1 MQSRL
6 TREDVTSPAPLEG
19 DGAWRAENA
28 TDRQQRPLGF
38 GSTPEAGQPAPTDS
52 GMAPPDLTLDAVPS
66 TLIIPLAAR
75 ASGGRYF
82 PSFAC
87 SDAEASRLLRSL
99 GVDVSAYLADRPT
112 VLNVLWRTRL
122 IQAAGRAFFA
132 RHPNAWGINL
142 GCGLSHYF
150 QWMDNGHNHWIDAD
164 LPEVMALRL
173 AMDSPCSPRLR
184 SATLDLTDP
193 EWWQALH
200 LPPEALDQPLFVVCE
215 GVLMYLQ
222 PAQAQ
227 QVLAQFA
234 SRAPAGSRLVLDTL
248 HQCAVGRAVWHSSV
262 GRTGAEF
269 YWGIR
274 HPDELC
280 ACHPRLRLQQLHSVA
295 ECYGWFGRSA
305 DALWM
310 PWLGAPLYGL
320 AELAV

>member
-6 TREDVTSPAPLEG
+6 TREDVTSPAPLADDEALAG
-19 DGAWRAENA
+19 GACP
-28 TDRQQRPLGF
+28 DRHNP
-38 GSTPEAGQPAPTDS
+38 SHCQPAFEPGKPGAAADAEMPS
-52 GMAPPDLTLDAVPS
+52 DLTLDAVPS

-75 ASGGRYF
+75 AAGGGFF
-82 PSFAC
+82 PSLAC
-87 SDAEASRLLRSL
+87 SDAESSRLLRSL

-112 VLNVLWRTRL
+112 VLNVLWRTRH
-122 IQAAGRAFFA
+122 IQAAGRAFFT

-150 QWMDNGHNHWIDAD
+150 QWLDNGHNHWIDAD

-173 AMDSPCSPRLR
+173 ALHSPCSPRLR
-184 SATLDLTDP
+184 SATLDLIDP
-193 EWWQALH
+193 HWWQELNLPAQAL
-200 LPPEALDQPLFVVCE
+200 EQPLFVMCE

-222 PAQAQ
+222 PTQAQ
-227 QVLAQFA
+227 QVLAEFA
-234 SRAPAGSRLVLDTL
+234 SRAPAGSRLLLDTL
-248 HQCAVGRAVWHSSV
+248 HQCAVGRAGWHSSV

-269 YWGIR
+269 HWGIS

-280 ACHPRLRLQQLHSVA
+280 ASHPQLRLQQLHSVA
-295 ECYGWFGRSA
+295 ECYGWFGRST
-305 DALWM
+305 DALWR

>member
-1 MQSRL
+1 MQSRQ
-6 TREDVTSPAPLEG
+6 TQEDVTSPAPLEG
-19 DGAWRAENA
+19 DEVRGPVN
-28 TDRQQRPLGF
+28 TSGGRQREHHL
-38 GSTPEAGQPAPTDS
+38 QPACEPGKRRATAS
-52 GMAPPDLTLDAVPS
+52 GMAPADFPLDAVPS

-75 ASGGRYF
+75 AAGGSYF
-82 PSFAC
+82 PSLAC
-87 SDAEASRLLRSL
+87 ADAEAARLLRSL

-112 VLNVLWRTRL
+112 VLNVLWRTRH

-150 QWMDNGHNHWIDAD
+150 QWLDNGQNHWIDAD

-173 AMDSPCSPRLR
+173 ALDSPCSPRLR
-184 SATLDLTDP
+184 SATLDLTHP

-200 LPPEALDQPLFVVCE
+200 LPAQAFDQPLFVVCE

-222 PAQAQ
+222 PAQAR
-227 QVLAQFA
+227 QVLAEFA
-234 SRAPAGSRLVLDTL
+234 KQAPADSRLLLDTL
-248 HQCAVGRAVWHSSV
+248 HQCAVGRAGWHGSV

-269 YWGIR
+269 HWGIR

-280 ACHPRLRLQQLHSVA
+280 ASHPRLRLQKLRSVA
-295 ECYGWFGRSA
+295 ECYGWFGRSC
-305 DALWM
+305 DALWK